1 MALSNDLLYQFAKI
15 TSNKVAAKKE
25 TIVYGTV
32 KSGGTAVSIDGSDR
46 LTPIVTAMSVKDGD
60 RVMVTIKD
68 HTAIVTSNI
77 SSPAARIGTVNEIDG
92 RLSVF
97 IDDLEATNIKV
108 QTLVADNATI
118 TGTLNVATANID
130 KLVAKNAEIEG
141 TLTAQN
147 GEIEN
152 LKSKKIDAETVE
164 SRYATIGS
172 LDAAYAE
179 IDILQ
184 ADYGEFKK
192 ASVDRLD
199 AHDADIVDLEA
210 KTANID
216 DLTATVGKIDTLM
229 FGTASG
235 NILQTDFANAVVAQL
250 GDAQIKSA
258 MIDDIAASKIKSGDI
273 ITNNVRVKS
282 EDGSLLISDET
293 IQISDDNRV
302 RVQIGKDAS
311 DDYSINIWDAEGNLM
326 FSEGGITDSA
336 IKNAIIRDDMVA
348 ENANISGSKLNVDS
362 LFTVMNNNGTQTL
375 KSTKVYLDEE
385 KQTLDVSFKTL
396 SGEVSSQGTA
406 LSVIQGQ
413 ITSKIWEQDINAA
426 TGELNTKYSTLTQT
440 IEGLTVEVGD
450 AAKTAT
456 NFLKYDGTNSSLIVG
471 DMTGDAVGKN
481 VLIDTNSIDIRN
493 GNTVLASFGE
503 KTINL
508 GIAADKSTINLCGGE
523 GKIQLAE
530 WSSGKEYL
538 LFESTNVMRLEAG
551 NSIEI
556 YALQDPAKDYDSA
569 TFMMTYIKDGVT
581 SEPLY
586 PYASIRTN
594 SGTTLNDRLQGVFEV
609 SPNGGRLSCDNG
621 SIDIIAKTATQHTY
635 ADIQL
640 IANSGRF
647 LVNSEN
653 VDIQDY
659 YVNLPSTLTIGS
671 RKYGVNKV
679 LWTGAYYMQASQTAE
694 LTDLI
699 SNQPHGIVLLFSP
712 YTPTGSVVHDTH
724 VSYHFI
730 PKYVLDF
737 TVTTHNFTMSG
748 INNNGD
754 LFAEKILW
762 IRDSEI
768 NGTDTNVQTYT
779 KKGVTFNNNGFVL
792 RAVIGV

>member
-1 MALSNDLLYQFAKI
+1 MGLSNDLLYQFAKI
-15 TSNKVAAKKE
+15 TSNKTAAKKE

-32 KSGGTAVSIDGSDR
+32 KNGGTSVSIDGSDR

-77 SSPAARIGTVNEIDG
+77 SSPAARIATVNEIDG

-141 TLTAQN
+141 SLTAQN

-152 LKSKKIDAETVE
+152 LKSKKIDAETVV
-164 SRYATIGS
+164 STYATIGS
-172 LDAAYAE
+172 LEAANADIRNLTAE
-179 IDILQ
+179 F
-184 ADYGEFKK
+184 GEFNK
-192 ASVDRLD
+192 ATIDRLE
-199 AHDADIVDLEA
+199 AHDADINTL
-210 KTANID
+210 KANNADIE

-229 FGTASG
+229 FGSASG

-258 MIDDIAASKIKSGDI
+258 MIESVSAAKITAGDI
-273 ITNNVRVKS
+273 ITNNVQVKS

-336 IKNAIIRDDMVA
+336 IKSAIIRDDMVA
-348 ENANISGSKLNVDS
+348 ENANISGSKLDIDS
-362 LFTVMNNNGTQTL
+362 LFTEMNKDGTQTL

-426 TGELNTKYSTLTQT
+426 TRELNTKYSTLEQT
-440 IEGLTVEVGD
+440 VEGLTVEVGD
-450 AAKTAT
+450 SAKTAT
-456 NFLKYDGTNSSLIVG
+456 NFLKYDGVSGSLIVG
-471 DMTGDAVGKN
+471 DLTGDAVGRN
-481 VLIDTNSIDIRN
+481 VLIDTDSIDIRN

-508 GIAADKSTINLCGGE
+508 GIAAENSTIKLCGGNGIITLNE
-523 GKIQLAE
+523 YGTGE
-530 WSSGKEYL
+530 EYL
-538 LFESTNVMRLEAG
+538 EVRSVNDLRLSAD
-551 NSIEI
+551 NDIWL
-556 YALQDPAKDYDSA
+556 YAVEEPDKTYDSA
-569 TFMMTYIKDGVT
+569 FFHMGYTLDATT
-581 SEPLY
+581 SKPLY
-586 PYASIRTN
+586 PNASINTL
-594 SGTTLNDRLQGVFEV
+594 SGTTLSDRLRGHFEI
-609 SPNGGRLSCDNG
+609 SPYGASLTCDNG
-621 SIDIIAKTATQHTY
+621 SINLIADTAEQYTY
-635 ADIQL
+635 ADINL
-640 IANSGRF
+640 TARSGRL

-653 VDIQDY
+653 VTIDQSSTK
-659 YVNLPSTLTIGS
+659 LPSTLTIGS
-671 RKYGVNKV
+671 RQYGVNKV
-679 LWTGAYYMQASQTAE
+679 LWSGLFYMMNTQTAP
-694 LTDLI
+694 LTEAI
-699 SNQPHGIVLLFSP
+699 SAQPHGVVLVFNGWDPSSKVE
-712 YTPTGSVVHDTH
+712 TNPTICF
-724 VSYHFI
+724 FI
-730 PKYVLDF
+730 PKHVCQYGYGFSVSMSSEFFMGIKELYIYDSRIVGYSKNSL
-737 TVTTHNFTMSG
+737 TVTHDSG
-748 INNNGD
+748 ITFTNTR
-754 LFAEKILW
+754 FIL
-762 IRDSEI
+762 R
-768 NGTDTNVQTYT
+768 Y
-779 KKGVTFNNNGFVL
+779 
-792 RAVIGV
+792 VIGV

>member
-1 MALSNDLLYQFAKI
+1 MALSNDLLSQFAKI
-15 TSNKVAAKKE
+15 TNRVKVANKE
-25 TIVYGTV
+25 TIVYGTAA
-32 KSGGTAVSIDGSDR
+32 SGGHAVLLDGSDR

-60 RVMVTIKD
+60 RVMVTIKN
-68 HTAIVTSNI
+68 HTAIVTSNL
-77 SSPAARIGTVNEIDG
+77 SSPAARIGTVEEIEG
-92 RLSVF
+92 NLSVF
-97 IDDLEATNIKV
+97 IDNLEATTIKV
-108 QTLVADNATI
+108 ETLVADNATI

-130 KLVAKNAEIEG
+130 KIIARNAEIEG

-152 LKSKKIDAETVE
+152 LKSTKIDAEFVE
-164 SRYATIGS
+164 ARYATIGN

-179 IDILQ
+179 IDNLQ

-199 AHDADIVDLEA
+199 ANEADINTL
-210 KTANID
+210 KANNADIE
-216 DLTATVGKIDTLM
+216 DLTAMVGKIDTLM

-258 MIDDIAASKIKSGDI
+258 MIESVSAAKITAGDI
-273 ITNNVRVKS
+273 ITNNVRVVS

-311 DDYSINIWDAEGNLM
+311 EDYSINIWDAEGNLM

-348 ENANISGSKLNVDS
+348 ENANISGSKLNIDS
-362 LFTVMNNNGTQTL
+362 LFTEMNKDGTQTL

-385 KQTLDVSFKTL
+385 GQTLDVSFKALT
-396 SGEVSSQGTA
+396 GEVSSQGTDI
-406 LSVIQGQ
+406 SVIQGQ
-413 ITSKIWEQDINAA
+413 IESTIWKQEIDPA
-426 TGELNTKYSTLTQT
+426 TGELTTSYSLLTQT
-440 IEGLTVEVGD
+440 VGGLKVEVGD

-456 NFLKYDGTNSSLIVG
+456 NFLEYSANGLVVG
-471 DMTGDAVGKN
+471 DMTGDALGKN
-481 VLIDTNSIDIRN
+481 VLIDTDSVDIRN

-503 KTINL
+503 KTIDL
-508 GIAADKSTINLCGGE
+508 GIAADNSTINLCGGE
-523 GKIQLAE
+523 GKIKLGE

-594 SGTTLNDRLQGVFEV
+594 SGTTYANRLQGVLEV

-621 SIDIIAKTATQHTY
+621 SIDIIANTAEQYTY

-640 IANSGRF
+640 LAHSGRF
-647 LVNSEN
+647 LVESEN
-653 VDIQDY
+653 VTIDQY
-659 YVNLPSTLTIGS
+659 SAKLPSIVTIGS
-671 RKYGVNKV
+671 RQYGVNKV
-679 LWTGAYYMQASQTAE
+679 LWSGAYYMTGSHTAT
-694 LTDLI
+694 LSDSI

-712 YTPTGSVVHDTH
+712 YTPNGSVVHDTAL
-724 VSYHFI
+724 SYHFI
-730 PKYVLDF
+730 PKHVVDNTF
-737 TVTTHNFTMSG
+737 TTHVFTMSG
-748 INNNGD
+748 WNDNGD

-762 IRDSEI
+762 IDDTQI
-768 NGTDTNVQTYT
+768 TGTDNNTATYT
-779 KKGVTFNNNGFVL
+779 TKGVTFNNNGFVL
-792 RAVIGV
+792 RKVIGV